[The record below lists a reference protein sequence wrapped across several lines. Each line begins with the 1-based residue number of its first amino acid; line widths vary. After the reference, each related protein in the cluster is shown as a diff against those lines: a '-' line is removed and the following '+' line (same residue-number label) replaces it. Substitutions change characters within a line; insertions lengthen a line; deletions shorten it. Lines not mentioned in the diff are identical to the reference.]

1 MATKEEILNG
11 VKTVLVD
18 ALAVDEE
25 EVTPEATLVDDLGAE
40 SIDILDIIFNLE
52 KTFGIKIDRGEL
64 IPEDLLTNQQYVQD
78 GKLTAAGLDMLRERL
93 PNADIDTFAK
103 NPMVQNITKILT
115 VNDMCYIVES
125 KLNAN

>member
-1 MATKEEILNG
+1 
-11 VKTVLVD
+11 
-18 ALAVDEE
+18 
-25 EVTPEATLVDDLGAE
+25 
-40 SIDILDIIFNLE
+40 
-52 KTFGIKIDRGEL
+52 
-64 IPEDLLTNQQYVQD
+64 
-78 GKLTAAGLDMLRERL
+78 MLRERL